1 MGNYNSFGATEA
13 ALLRCFPGTA
23 AADYGG
29 STAIG
34 ETLARIARELAGAM
48 TEASY
53 RMLAE
58 MVELELVEDFAS
70 AGQTTVTLGLAPY
83 LAGTLH
89 VWSYARTDDLSEE
102 PVWDENE
109 LTVSGVS
116 GQTVTLSS
124 GLARG
129 DRVFA
134 TYEIDPENVTFSWP
148 SCADLVI
155 YGAAAELGTRLFSEG
170 TQQWE
175 LVKEY
180 KGKYQGVYVVTEGG
194 ALARAREGT
203 WVPDELRTLKFWK
216 DIERVA
222 SKSLDSVRRYRG

>member
-1 MGNYNSFGATEA
+1 MGSYNSFGATEA

-29 STAIG
+29 STAIT
-34 ETLARIARELAGAM
+34 EALARISRELAGAM
-48 TEASY
+48 TQASY
-53 RMLAE
+53 RALAE
-58 MVELELVEDFAS
+58 MVELQLVEDFAA

-83 LAGTLH
+83 LASTLH
-89 VWSYARTDDLSEE
+89 IWGYARTDDLSEE
-102 PVWDENE
+102 PVWDESE
-109 LTVSGVS
+109 LTVTSVV
-116 GQTVTLSS
+116 GQVVTLTN

-129 DRVFA
+129 DRIFA
-134 TYEIDPENVTFSWP
+134 TYEIDPENVAFSWT

-155 YGAAAELGTRLFSEG
+155 YGAAAELGARLFSEG

-180 KGKYQGVYVVTEGG
+180 KEKYQGIVPEGG

-216 DIERVA
+216 DIDRSQA
-222 SKSLDSVRRYRG
+222 KTLDSVRRYRG

>member
-1 MGNYNSFGATEA
+1 MGSYNSFGATEA

-29 STAIG
+29 STAIS
-34 ETLARIARELAGAM
+34 ESLARIARELAGAM
-48 TEASY
+48 TQASY
-53 RMLAE
+53 RALAE
-58 MVELELVEDFAS
+58 MVELQMVEDFAS
-70 AGQTTVTLGLAPY
+70 EGQTTVTLGVAPY

-89 VWSYARTDDLSEE
+89 LWRYARTDDLSEE

-109 LTVSGVS
+109 LAWTGVS
-116 GQTVTLSS
+116 GQTVTLTS
-124 GLARG
+124 GLSRG

-155 YGAAAELGTRLFSEG
+155 YGAAAELGARLFSEG

-180 KGKYQGVYVVTEGG
+180 KEKYQGIVEEGG
-194 ALARAREGT
+194 ALARAREGA

-216 DIERVA
+216 DIERSE
-222 SKSLDSVRRYRG
+222 SKSFDSVRRYRG